1 MRAREQVTRV
11 YREAWRRVWLDDD
24 PQESVHALCY
34 VVDRG
39 HGQYAGRLSLT
50 EQLHYARQGHGRSG
64 ACRDYVLATVKE
76 LRTLGIRDA
85 DLQTLAEQLK
95 GSHRSTLLLEPI
107 RLKLPNWLSRSVF
120 HFRAAFRDQA
130 RRRAFNV
137 ILQPLEKLI
146 LAEPRRNRIENLHHH
161 RSGKAAAATGA
172 ARTGRS

>member
-1 MRAREQVTRV
+1 MGPSCGGGFDFLERRAHALWAPIARCASTRLCIAELRKDPACVRTGSRRQLPRHRYQVAPARRSQTIEYLRAREQVTRV

-76 LRTLGIRDA
+76 MRRLGIRDT
-85 DLQTLAEQLK
+85 DLQTLAAQLK
-95 GSHRSTLLLEPI
+95 GSHGSTM
-107 RLKLPNWLSRSVF
+107 
-120 HFRAAFRDQA
+120 
-130 RRRAFNV
+130 
-137 ILQPLEKLI
+137 PL
-146 LAEPRRNRIENLHHH
+146 N
-161 RSGKAAAATGA
+161 RSG
-172 ARTGRS
+172 